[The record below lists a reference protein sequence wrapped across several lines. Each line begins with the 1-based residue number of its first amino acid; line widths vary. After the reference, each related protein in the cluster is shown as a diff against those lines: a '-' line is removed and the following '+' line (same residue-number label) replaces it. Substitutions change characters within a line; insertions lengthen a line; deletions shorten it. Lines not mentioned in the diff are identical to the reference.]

1 MADGVR
7 LFFLRHGPADRDQF
21 DGDDDDLRPLVERGR
36 QRMRAIAEVIARL
49 DQKIDTVVTSPL
61 VRTAET
67 AEIVANRLGLQE
79 RMITDER
86 LGLDFD
92 VQALASILAGLKN
105 DRRRILLVGH
115 EPGFSEVIGELTGG
129 GGARPGRPHAGA
141 APARSTGLAPAAA
154 RADHSGLTSSHR
166 RASVRLKPRAAIT
179 ANSRGRRRAAI
190 SCSTGST
197 S

>member
-1 MADGVR
+1 MADGMR

-61 VRTAET
+61 VRAAET

-79 RMITDER
+79 RLITDER

-92 VQALASILAGLKN
+92 VQALAAILAGLKN

-115 EPGFSEVIGELTGG
+115 EPSFSEVIGELTGG
-129 GGARPGRPHAGA
+129 AVVVRKGALARVDLTPGQQQ
-141 APARSTGLAPAAA
+141 
-154 RADHSGLTSSHR
+154 
-166 RASVRLKPRAAIT
+166 
-179 ANSRGRRRAAI
+179 RGRLVWLLQPRVLI
-190 SCSTGST
+190 TQD
-197 S
+197 